1 MVQDNKGV
9 LNYQDPII
17 EILGRIRS
25 IKEVIFN
32 GDKFIELM

>member
-9 LNYQDPII
+9 LNYQDSII

-25 IKEVIFN
+25 IKEVILN